1 MWYLP
6 MGGYLRALKIVF
18 GIIVAISVLAVI
30 SGVMEVLLLNKMIAG
45 DEVTDSQVNFNDAR
59 QAIVGLLQFLALIA
73 GAITFILWLYR
84 AYQNTDKVAPGVRRH
99 GLGWAIGGWFVPI
112 LAAWRPK
119 EIINDVWRAGGG
131 PTGPPPLLAVWWGA
145 WLLSNF
151 VSNIVARVAL
161 NGDTT
166 EEIRNGS
173 LAYVFSDA
181 LDVVAAILAIVV
193 AVKLTERLDARAALG
208 PPQPQ
213 QPQQAHFE
221 RDDEQETV
229 GAFPSRGEAPVPPK
243 FGSGESYGAR

>member
-18 GIIVAISVLAVI
+18 GIIVAISVLAVV
-30 SGVMEVLLLNKMIAG
+30 SGVMEVMLLDKMIAG
-45 DEVTDSQVNFNDAR
+45 ENVTDSQVNFNDAR
-59 QAIVGLLQFLALIA
+59 QAIVGLLQMLALVA

-84 AYQNTDKVAPGVRRH
+84 AYQNTDRVAPGVRRY

-145 WLLSNF
+145 WIVSNF
-151 VSNIVARVAL
+151 VSNIVARIAL
-161 NGDTT
+161 GGDTT

-173 LAYVFSDA
+173 LAYVFSDS

-193 AVKLTERLDARAALG
+193 ATKLTRRLDERAKLG
-208 PPQPQ
+208 PPQPA
-213 QPQQAHFE
+213 QPGFE
-221 RDDEQETV
+221 REPEETE
-229 GAFPSRGEAPVPPK
+229 EAEPFVMPAAGSVPVPPK
-243 FGSGESYGAR
+243 FGSGEPYR

>member
-1 MWYLP
+1 

-18 GIIVAISVLAVI
+18 GIIVAISVLAVA
-30 SGVMEVLLLNKMIAG
+30 SGVMEVMLLNQMIAG
-45 DEVTDSQVNFNDAR
+45 EEVTDSQVNVNDAR
-59 QAIVGLLQFLALIA
+59 QAIVAVLQMLALVA

-131 PTGPPPLLAVWWGA
+131 PTGPPPLLAVWWGF

-151 VSNIVARVAL
+151 VSNIVARIGL

-166 EEIRNGS
+166 EDIRNGS

-193 AVKLTERLDARAALG
+193 AVKLTERLDERAKQG
-208 PPQPQ
+208 PPQPH
-213 QPQQAHFE
+213 QPHQPRFE
-221 RDDEQETV
+221 RDEEQEAV
-229 GAFPSRGEAPVPPK
+229 GAFPTRGDVAVPPR
-243 FGSGESYGAR
+243 FGSGEPYR

>member
-18 GIIVAISVLAVI
+18 AVIVAISVLAVI
-30 SGVMEVLLLNKMIAG
+30 SGVMEVLLLNRMIAG
-45 DEVTDSQVNFNDAR
+45 DEVSDSQVNFNDAR

-84 AYQNTDKVAPGVRRH
+84 AYENTDAVAPATRRY
-99 GLGWAIGGWFVPI
+99 GKGWAIGGWFVPI

-119 EIINDVWRAGGG
+119 EIINDVWRAGGDH
-131 PTGPPPLLAVWWGA
+131 TEPPPLLAVWWGF
-145 WLLSNF
+145 WLVSNF
-151 VSNIVARVAL
+151 VSNIVVRIAL

-193 AVKLTERLDARAALG
+193 ATRITRRLDARAELG
-208 PPQPQ
+208 PPQRTQ
-213 QPQQAHFE
+213 QRVEEPELAMPAPGS
-221 RDDEQETV
+221 V
-229 GAFPSRGEAPVPPK
+229 PVPPK
-243 FGSGESYGAR
+243 FGSGGSYG